1 MPFLKIVEE
10 FLYRRT
16 GHTTG
21 HQVHDDLDW
30 NLWISRE
37 LVPDVLNTAFDKPLY
52 SHGGINK
59 TLKKIRKY
67 CFCNIVFNTLLNR
80 YGIITYSL
88 LCTPS
93 IQLVGKG

>member
-16 GHTTG
+16 EHTTG

-52 SHGGINK
+52 SLIA
-59 TLKKIRKY
+59 LLRK
-67 CFCNIVFNTLLNR
+67 FVNTDFAIL
-80 YGIITYSL
+80 YSIL
-88 LCTPS
+88 S
-93 IQLVGKG
+93 